1 MGKVSLARASLR
13 YEWRRYLAAILAVTF
28 AGLLIVVQV
37 ALLLGLL
44 GSVSAVIDESGAQVW
59 VGYRGTQSVDLGRG
73 IAASADLDARLH
85 PAVRRV
91 EGLYQGYGDWRR
103 DDGVAVTAVINGIDA
118 RPDGLAYAHLLAP
131 AQRALLEEPG
141 AVLIDE
147 ADRDKLNAYIGAPV
161 EINGKRARIAGF
173 VHGVRAVGGVTV
185 LMGQPTL
192 RYVLQDLPDRSQD
205 LTYLLLALAPGSD
218 AAQVAAQLTRTDS
231 GRRHSLWP
239 ADEFSLQSQLYWLFE
254 SGAGIGAGVASL
266 LGLIVGA
273 VITSQTLASAIL
285 ASLKEF
291 AAMRALGVSRQALR
305 NIVLEQAF
313 WIGAC
318 GLLLTALLSSGIGLL
333 ADWAQVPMLFPPWLL
348 LGSTAIILAI
358 ALLSGLYALRPL
370 YQADPATLLR

>member
-1 MGKVSLARASLR
+1 MSKVSLARASLR
-13 YEWRRYLAAILAVTF
+13 YEWRRYLAAVLAVTF

-44 GSVSAVIDESGAQVW
+44 GSVSAVIDQSGAQVW
-59 VGYRGTQSVDLGRG
+59 IGYRGTQSVDLGRG
-73 IAASADLDARLH
+73 ILPSADLDARLH
-85 PAVRRV
+85 PAVARV
-91 EGLYQGYGDWRR
+91 EPLYQGYGDWRR

-118 RPDGLAYAHLLAP
+118 RPDGLAYAHLLTR
-131 AQRALLEEPG
+131 AQRALLDEPG
-141 AVLIDE
+141 AVLIDV
-147 ADRDKLNAYIGAPV
+147 ADRDKLNAYVGAPV

-173 VHGVRAVGGVTV
+173 VEGVRAVGGVTV

-192 RYVLQDLPDRSQD
+192 RQVLQATPDAQD
-205 LTYLLLALAPGSD
+205 ITYLLLALRPGSD
-218 AAQVAAQLTRTDS
+218 GERVVTDLAGSSS
-231 GRRHSLWP
+231 GRRHSLWL
-239 ADEFSLQSQLYWLFE
+239 ADDFSLQSQLYWLFE

-266 LGLIVGA
+266 LGLVVGA

-313 WIGAC
+313 WIGTC
-318 GLLLTALLSSGIGLL
+318 GLVLTGVLSLGIGVL
-333 ADWAQVPMLFPPWLL
+333 ANWAQVPMLFPSWLL
-348 LGSTAIILAI
+348 LGCTAIILAI

-370 YQADPATLLR
+370 YKADPATLLR